1 MLKKEILTCREI
13 GFIIKYNLDKQSKVR
28 KIFTIRLKLFYSI
41 RMKAGK
47 DFLETVYVLVLG
59 SKCNHTIIRIVY
71 IFCWILP
78 HCVLGRIPNIGFL
91 VINMFFLSFL
101 VSRIGSLPNL

>member
-28 KIFTIRLKLFYSI
+28 KIFTILLKLFYSI

-47 DFLETVYVLVLG
+47 DFLETVYVLVLFALCTYFAG
-59 SKCNHTIIRIVY
+59 YFPTV
-71 IFCWILP
+71 F
-78 HCVLGRIPNIGFL
+78 
-91 VINMFFLSFL
+91 
-101 VSRIGSLPNL
+101 